1 MTIFKIEKG
10 RLTHIPERKISLERD
25 IQKLT
30 EENLE
35 VVLGYKFIASELR
48 VENFRFDTLA
58 WNEETQSFIIIE
70 YKKDRNFSIVDQG
83 FSYLSL
89 LVNKKEFFLIEYFEH
104 TKKHLR
110 REEVDWSQS
119 RVVFISPAFT
129 QHQINSVNFQNM
141 AFDLYEIKL
150 FENNTVLYN
159 QIKPSDSSESID
171 LVMKDSRF
179 ESVVKEIK
187 NYSIDNLFKENWKES
202 RALFDV
208 LGDRVVALDPNIKLV
223 PQKYYAG
230 CKIGTQNVVDL
241 NPHKSFIEVHLLRVR
256 PEDLS
261 DPEKRVTYQDFSMEH
276 YNKHVSLFR
285 VKSVDDIDYAMML
298 IKQVYKKFSKKG
310 VTNKSK
316 D

>member
-1 MTIFKIEKG
+1 MAIFKIDNS
-10 RLTHIPERKISLERD
+10 RLTSISEKKINLEKD

-35 VVLGYKFIASELR
+35 VVFGYKFIASELQ

-58 WNEETQSFIIIE
+58 WNEETKSFIIIE

-104 TKKHLR
+104 TKKHLS
-110 REEVDWSQS
+110 REDVDWSQS
-119 RVVFISPAFT
+119 RVVFISPSFT
-129 QHQINSVNFQNM
+129 QHQRNSVNFKNM

-150 FENNTVLYN
+150 FENDTVLFN
-159 QIKPSDSSESID
+159 QIEPAESSESID
-171 LVMKDSRF
+171 LVMKDPKL

-202 RALFDV
+202 KEIFDD
-208 LGDRVVALDPNIKLV
+208 LSERIVALDPNIKLM
-223 PQKYYAG
+223 PQKVYVG
-230 CKIGTQNVVDL
+230 CKIGNFNVVDL
-241 NPHKSFIEVHLLRVR
+241 KPYKSFVEVHLLRVK
-256 PEDLS
+256 PEDLN
-261 DPEKRVTYQDFSMEH
+261 DPEKRVTYQQFSMEY

-285 VKSVDDIDYAMML
+285 VNNLEDIDYALML
-298 IKQVYKKFSKKG
+298 VKQVYKNFIKK
-310 VTNKSK
+310 
-316 D
+316 